1 MLLHGLQGHADL
13 VHLDNVS
20 ATADAMYQPANRSTQ
35 PCLISNF
42 PGRAVATN
50 ALHIGQQVHEK
61 RIGTERRRVAD
72 K

>member
-1 MLLHGLQGHADL
+1 MPLQGSKGHADS
-13 VHLDNVS
+13 VHFDDVG
-20 ATADAMYQPANRSTQ
+20 AAADAMYQPANSSTQ

-61 RIGTERRRVAD
+61 RIGAERR
-72 K
+72 